1 LNRKSEL
8 EMKMVIVII
17 IAIFTLAIL
26 LIYIFTTPGGP
37 KDLIDKVLAFL
48 DSTTNYVTATSNI

>member
-1 LNRKSEL
+1 
-8 EMKMVIVII
+8 MKMVIVII